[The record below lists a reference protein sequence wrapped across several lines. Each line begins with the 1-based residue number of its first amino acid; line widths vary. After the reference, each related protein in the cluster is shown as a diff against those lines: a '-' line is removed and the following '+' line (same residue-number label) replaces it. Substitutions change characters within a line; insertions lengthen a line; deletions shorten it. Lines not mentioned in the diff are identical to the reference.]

1 MPQMIRFSLS
11 YDAPEDRIAWDA
23 EDAAGVTI
31 RLWLT
36 QRFCRDFVGA
46 LAPRLPRPTADLP
59 PEHEATAQAWEQ
71 AAAMASFGSAPGV
84 TVQPDATAGLVRTVH
99 IAPTPQNVA
108 LVFESGVAEPA
119 AITLDS
125 AALRQMLAVLF
136 SLHKAAAWPTS
147 FWPGWIAE
155 PAPAEAA
162 AAALN

>member
-1 MPQMIRFSLS
+1 MPQMTKFSLS

-23 EDAAGVTI
+23 EDAAGGTT

-46 LAPRLPRPTADLP
+46 LAPRLPRPSAEL

-71 AAAMASFGSAPGV
+71 AAAMANFGGVPGV
-84 TVQPDATAGLVRTVH
+84 AVQPGAAAGLVRTVH
-99 IAPTPQNVA
+99 IAPTPQNVT
-108 LVFESGVAEPA
+108 LVFESAEAEAA

-125 AALRQMLAVLF
+125 AALRQMLSVLF
-136 SLHKAAAWPTS
+136 SLHKAAAWPTD
-147 FWPGWIAE
+147 FWPTWIA
-155 PAPAEAA
+155 ASATAEAA

>member
-46 LAPRLPRPTADLP
+46 LAPRLPRP
-59 PEHEATAQAWEQ
+59 
-71 AAAMASFGSAPGV
+71 AAMASFGSAPGV